1 VPKDEFKE
9 DLKNVL
15 KTVIKIWKKSEF
27 DELKELN
34 DKIKNEELLNK
45 LDRFKQNSKNQIK
58 NLAQLVELTKVLWRK
73 SGALSWTKADKRNYR
88 IVR

>member
-1 VPKDEFKE
+1 
-9 DLKNVL
+9 LL
-15 KTVIKIWKKSEF
+15 

-58 NLAQLVELTKVLWRK
+58 NLAQLVELTKVLCGEKRRK
-73 SGALSWTKADKRNYR
+73 LDKLG
-88 IVR
+88 

>member
-1 VPKDEFKE
+1 
-9 DLKNVL
+9 L
-15 KTVIKIWKKSEF
+15 KTVIKIWKKSGLL

-58 NLAQLVELTKVLWRK
+58 NLAQWLNLPKYYVEKRAI
-73 SGALSWTKADKRNYR
+73 GWTNLDKQEN
-88 IVR
+88 IG

>member
-1 VPKDEFKE
+1 
-9 DLKNVL
+9 LL
-15 KTVIKIWKKSEF
+15 

-58 NLAQLVELTKVLWRK
+58 NLAQLVELTKKYYVEK
-73 SGALSWTKADKRNYR
+73 SGAIAENFRISKRISDSEKDNSVEKQR
-88 IVR
+88 ILHPISTNSRRS

>member
-1 VPKDEFKE
+1 
-9 DLKNVL
+9 LL
-15 KTVIKIWKKSEF
+15 

-58 NLAQLVELTKVLWRK
+58 NLAQLVELTKVLCGEKWRK
-73 SGALSWTKADKRNYR
+73 LDKLSDKQEN
-88 IVR
+88 IG